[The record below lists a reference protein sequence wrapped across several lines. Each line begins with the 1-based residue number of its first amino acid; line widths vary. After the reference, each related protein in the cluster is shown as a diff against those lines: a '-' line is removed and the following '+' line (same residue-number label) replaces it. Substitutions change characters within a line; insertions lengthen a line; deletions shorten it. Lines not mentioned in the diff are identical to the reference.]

1 KQHDATRLITCPRSE
16 GCVTLKKSRLLQASD
31 GTRRGRADFA
41 GTRTMAKAASSPML
55 QLIRHVIDDQRG
67 RQLSDQDL
75 LRQFKDHGDAV
86 AFDILLR
93 RHGPMVRD
101 VCRGVVANEADA
113 EDAFQA
119 TFLILARKAASIRK
133 APSLGSWLHGVAHR
147 TALKARA
154 EF

>member
-16 GCVTLKKSRLLQASD
+16 GCVTIKKSRPLQASD
-31 GTRRGRADFA
+31 GTSRWRADFA

-55 QLIRHVIDDQRG
+55 QLIRQVIDDQRG

-93 RHGPMVRD
+93 RHGPMVLD
-101 VCRGVVANEADA
+101 GCRHVLANEADA
-113 EDAFQA
+113 GDAVP
-119 TFLILARKAASIRK
+119 
-133 APSLGSWLHGVAHR
+133 AP
-147 TALKARA
+147 
-154 EF
+154 